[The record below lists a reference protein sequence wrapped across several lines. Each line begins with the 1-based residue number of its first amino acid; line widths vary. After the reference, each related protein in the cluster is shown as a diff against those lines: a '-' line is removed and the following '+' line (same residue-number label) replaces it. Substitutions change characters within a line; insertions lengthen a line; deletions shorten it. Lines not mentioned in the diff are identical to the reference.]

1 MSEVDEKKVEEK
13 APAPYTPPERV
24 KFEKKE
30 SAVAQIPTASMP
42 DIVFMLLLFFM
53 VSTVFKEF
61 TGLPV
66 ELPSAHQIEK
76 LPGKR
81 NVVYIWVDKD
91 GRISIDDKLV
101 DVRVVSSIMYQK
113 RVENPRIVVSL
124 KVDKEAEM
132 GIVTDIHQ
140 ELREADAL
148 KINYSAKYLP

>member
-1 MSEVDEKKVEEK
+1 MPEVEEK
-13 APAPYTPPERV
+13 KAEEYQPYTPPERV
-24 KFEKKE
+24 KFEKKQ
-30 SAVAQIPTASMP
+30 SATTQIPTASMP

-61 TGLPV
+61 SGLPV

-81 NVVYIWVDKD
+81 NVAYIWIDKH
-91 GRISIDDKLV
+91 GRISIDDKIV
-101 DVRVVSSIMYQK
+101 EVNAVSAIMYQK

-124 KVDKEAEM
+124 KIDKNAEM
-132 GIVTDIHQ
+132 GTVIDVQQ